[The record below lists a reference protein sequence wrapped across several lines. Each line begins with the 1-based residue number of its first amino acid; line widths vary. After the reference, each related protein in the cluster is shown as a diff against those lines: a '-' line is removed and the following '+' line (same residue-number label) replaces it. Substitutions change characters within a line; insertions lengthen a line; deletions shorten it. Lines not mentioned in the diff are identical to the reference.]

1 MNSKDFIKNVFEE
14 VWEPGASVH
23 HYMMDIMKPKLYTY
37 EETLQ
42 MIRNWKKKSKR
53 VYRTSTV
60 TNVSN
65 E

>member
-1 MNSKDFIKNVFEE
+1 
-14 VWEPGASVH
+14 
-23 HYMMDIMKPKLYTY
+23 MMDIMKPKLYTY

-42 MIRNWKKKSKR
+42 MIIDWKKESKR